1 MVAVHGVGTPSLPV
15 PVTAP
20 IPGCVEGMRWS
31 WCLEGPPGLQIL
43 THRPMGQNSASQLQG
58 PFQDGAARQRAPGH
72 TTVLAGPQPR
82 LLPHAGAQGRAQG
95 DPSSRNNGATPRTR
109 QGHKGQLQARR
120 QHQAP
125 PLRAVD
131 THHTHE
137 DEPMGCPLTLT
148 KWPLGHKQASPQA
161 ATQETTV
168 GGGPAGPLT
177 PPQGGREAILASRCW
192 SSGLRAS
199 STQKDDQLGPHALQP
214 GASLPPR

>member
-1 MVAVHGVGTPSLPV
+1 MWKVCGGHGAWRGPQAYKSSRTGLWVKTPPLSCRDPSRMGQL
-15 PVTAP
+15 
-20 IPGCVEGMRWS
+20 GS
-31 WCLEGPPGLQIL
+31 GLQGTQPSWL
-43 THRPMGQNSASQLQG
+43 GHSRGCCPM
-58 PFQDGAARQRAPGH
+58 PGH
-72 TTVLAGPQPR
+72 KAEPW
-82 LLPHAGAQGRAQG
+82 G

-161 ATQETTV
+161 GTQETTV

-177 PPQGGREAILASRCW
+177 PPQGGREATLASRCW
-192 SSGLRAS
+192 SSGLRAP